1 MVDNVSVTEGAGDKI
16 IASDDV
22 GGVQYQRIKLNWGPD
37 GTANEADT
45 GSRQAAAGAAARLGR
60 RRRGASWR
68 TTASADGGS
77 RRADAGGAE
86 GERRQHVRR

>member
-45 GSRQAAAGAAARLGR
+45 GSGKPLPVQLRGSAGGDVVKLEDDPVGQR
-60 RRRGASWR
+60 
-68 TTASADGGS
+68 GS

-86 GERRQHVRR
+86 GEPGEYVRR